1 MEKNLNEVKNEVK
14 TVVEITNNSVKDEV
28 LEEDLLIDYVK
39 TDLFV
44 ERTANEAINLDKIY
58 YNYSVHSVITRG
70 KVVKEFNVNLTGHTR
85 KDSNNNEIKDG
96 GIYMLLDL
104 IFAESDKMPLYVRK
118 VSYTDIDN
126 KKQYSIKYAVGC
138 MIDGLGELVVAMK
151 PRSASDTNV
160 LELVTKRFIN

>member
-14 TVVEITNNSVKDEV
+14 TVAEITNDNAKDEV

-58 YNYSVHSVITRG
+58 YNYSTRSVIKRG
-70 KVVKEFNVNLTGHTR
+70 RVEKEFNVNLTGHTK
-85 KDSNNNEIKDG
+85 KDSNNNDIKDG
-96 GIYMLLDL
+96 GVYMLLDL

-118 VSYTDIDN
+118 VSYIDSDN
-126 KKQYSIKYAVGC
+126 KKQYSIRYAVGC
-138 MIDGLGELVVAMK
+138 IIDGLGELVVVMK
-151 PRSASDTNV
+151 PRSVSDTSV
-160 LELVTKRFIN
+160 LELLTRRFIN